1 MRIVLIML
9 IGVLSSPFA
18 FAPANASAP
27 VAPSAASV
35 STGGGLQVQSTAKIF
50 DLKDRSKHLY
60 NFKNEVE
67 ISGDTKKMVA
77 TYTDLDGKVLVYET
91 TILKQ
96 ADGKEMLVS
105 YDLDH
110 KQMGATGKIEV
121 RDGKAH
127 FTYTKDGET
136 KTASEK
142 VGDDFIISTMI
153 VGFLGRNWDKIKKG
167 ESLKVRL
174 GVVDRR
180 ETVGFSYKKESESA
194 DGVKVKMRPSSM
206 IIAAIVNPLVWT
218 MEPGGSFL
226 KELEGRSPVKAL
238 ENGKFKDF
246 DGYTVYTQGAQ

>member
-1 MRIVLIML
+1 MRIALIMM
-9 IGVLSSPFA
+9 IGILTGSFA
-18 FAPANASAP
+18 SGEQ
-27 VAPSAASV
+27 AA
-35 STGGGLQVQSTAKIF
+35 TGLQAQSTAKIY

-60 NFKNEVE
+60 NFKNEIE

-77 TYTDLDGKVLVYET
+77 TYTDLDGKLLVHET
-91 TILKQ
+91 TVLKQ
-96 ADGKEMLVS
+96 VDGKESLVS

-142 VGDDFIISTMI
+142 VGDDFVISTMI
-153 VGFLGRNWDKIKKG
+153 VGFLGRNWEKIKKG
-167 ESLKVRL
+167 ETLKVRL

-206 IIAAIVNPLVWT
+206 IIAAIVNPLIWT
-218 MEPGGSFL
+218 MEPNGGFL
-226 KELEGRSPVKAL
+226 KELEGRSPVKTA
-238 ENGKFKDF
+238 EGDKFKDF
-246 DGYTVYTQGAQ
+246 DGYTVYTQGALKAQ